1 MGNIYKLY
9 QHKNDLFVD
18 SFDDIILKLMQ
29 KSQSSK
35 LKSLLFCGCEPGV
48 GTTTITINIAVSLA
62 RGNNKTLLIDS
73 DMRKSAKSKRLSE
86 ESQFGLSDFIAG
98 NNTVEDIINQ
108 TNFDNLDYITCG
120 TQSSQSVKLLMFKSL
135 NNLIS
140 SIYESYDFIL
150 FDSPS
155 LDAVNDSIAISI
167 LVDGIF
173 LVSELERTTK
183 TNIRKTVQQF
193 SKSDNKVLGM
203 LVNKVDE
210 PEYRMYMKNYDYFN
224 KKRDKS

>member
-1 MGNIYKLY
+1 MGRIYNLY

-86 ESQFGLSDFIAG
+86 ESQFGLSDYIAG
-98 NNTVEDIINQ
+98 NNTVEDIVNR

-135 NNLIS
+135 NTFIS
-140 SIYESYDFIL
+140 SVYESYDFIL

-167 LVDGIF
+167 LADGIF
-173 LVSELERTTK
+173 LVCELGRTTK
-183 TNIRKTVQQF
+183 LNITKTVQQF
-193 SKSDNKVLGM
+193 SESNNKVLGM

-210 PEYRMYMKNYDYFN
+210 PKYRMYMKNYDYFSKN
-224 KKRDKS
+224 WEKT